1 MPDNVI
7 VHLPAVLRKMS
18 VCLDVCALWGPLA
31 QRLEGCV
38 LNHSRPQVDS
48 EFTFVYNVRKVTAWW
63 KREWP
68 KIRKQFCYS
77 RCH

>member
-1 MPDNVI
+1 MSSCVLFGAFWPR
-7 VHLPAVLRKMS
+7 VLRGM
-18 VCLDVCALWGPLA
+18 
-31 QRLEGCV
+31 

-68 KIRKQFCYS
+68 KIRKQFCYY
-77 RCH
+77 RCHLLATLLWVVSYP